1 MDNTNIKN
9 SKAYHE
15 AKNRVKELK
24 SFYFSL
30 IFYVIVN
37 SALVYIWYEYSGTNF
52 QWFWFPLVGWGFGL
66 LMKALYIYDVDIFF
80 SKQWEERKIK
90 TYIGNTTRLD
100 NSDIDHQ
107 DARLRAKKKVE
118 SIKGFYSH
126 FTVYLLV
133 NTFIVTTIVCNTGI
147 ELFSFSAL
155 ATPFFWGIG
164 LVSHALGV
172 FGEDLFF
179 GKNWEERK
187 INELMESE

>member
-1 MDNTNIKN
+1 MNNSDFKN
-9 SKAYHE
+9 SKAYQK
-15 AKNRVKELK
+15 AKKRVDELK

-30 IFYVIVN
+30 IFYLIVN
-37 SALVYIWYEYSGTNF
+37 SGLIYVWYNYSGTSF
-52 QWFWFPLVGWGFGL
+52 QWFWFPIVGWGFGL
-66 LMKALYIYDVDIFF
+66 LMKALYVYDVDIFF

-90 TYIGNTTRLD
+90 TYLDNKTTLD
-100 NSDIDHQ
+100 NSGIENQ
-107 DARLRAKKKVE
+107 DTRLRAKKKVD

-126 FTVYLLV
+126 LTVYLLV
-133 NTFIVTTIVCNTGI
+133 NTFIVSIIVWNTGI

-179 GKNWEERK
+179 GKDWEQRK